1 MTKKYSKHSYRAGY
15 KSNTSFVFLV
25 VLFSIFVFVAFN
37 IADIFSSLI
46 MNKGSIFY
54 NNKYYIS
61 AKTYYAVSLGGYQSL
76 DEAKLN
82 ASQVAL
88 KGGAGYIHQSGDYY
102 VILSLYKSRIDADSV
117 VEKLKSND
125 AVNAIIV
132 NVNIP
137 QLTVNFSN
145 NEALLEDMCKEFLD
159 CYEFLYDLSIKFD
172 SAIIQYENALQEIK
186 NRVNGYKKYEE
197 LNCTSWEA
205 ISIKENFKQLVQ
217 RLNSLIITQ
226 NDNYL
231 FNSRLKYTYLQIVF
245 DYIFLCKSIS

>member
-1 MTKKYSKHSYRAGY
+1 MNYNICKIFLHLIIIP
-15 KSNTSFVFLV
+15 SN
-25 VLFSIFVFVAFN
+25 
-37 IADIFSSLI
+37 
-46 MNKGSIFY
+46 
-54 NNKYYIS
+54 
-61 AKTYYAVSLGGYQSL
+61 
-76 DEAKLN
+76 
-82 ASQVAL
+82 
-88 KGGAGYIHQSGDYY
+88 
-102 VILSLYKSRIDADSV
+102 
-117 VEKLKSND
+117 
-125 AVNAIIV
+125 IIV